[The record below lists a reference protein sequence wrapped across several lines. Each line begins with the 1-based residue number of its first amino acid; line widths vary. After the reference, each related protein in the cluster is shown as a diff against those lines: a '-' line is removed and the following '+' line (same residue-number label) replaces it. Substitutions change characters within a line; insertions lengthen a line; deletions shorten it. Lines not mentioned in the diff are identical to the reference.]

1 LEDESWKLEEKKST
15 TKCNAFYINRRKNMR
30 VLITGFT
37 PFGGEKINPSW
48 EAIKRMK
55 DNYGDIK
62 VFKSEIPTVFNKAIY
77 FLEEEIQRYNPD
89 VVICTGQAGGR
100 TAITP
105 ERVAINVND
114 ARIPDNEGN
123 TPIDKKIFEDGENAY
138 FSSLPIKAIVKELRQ
153 KNIPATVSNSAGT
166 FVCNNIMYGL
176 LYYIDKNYENLKGGF
191 VHIPYIHEQ
200 VVDKPNNPSMD
211 LETIKKAFEIIIETI
226 FRYDSDIAI
235 SDGKTR

>member
-1 LEDESWKLEEKKST
+1 
-15 TKCNAFYINRRKNMR
+15 MR

-138 FSSLPIKAIVKELRQ
+138 FSSLPIKAIVKELKE

-211 LETIKKAFEIIIETI
+211 LETIKKAFEIIIETV
-226 FRYDSDIAI
+226 FRYDSDIAV
-235 SDGKTR
+235 SDGKTRW

>member
-1 LEDESWKLEEKKST
+1 LEEKKPT

-62 VFKSEIPTVFNKAIY
+62 VFKSEIPTVFNKAIFY
-77 FLEEEIQRYNPD
+77 LEEEIQRYKPD

-105 ERVAINVND
+105 ERIAINVND

-123 TPIDKKIFEDGENAY
+123 RPIDEKIFDDGENAY
-138 FSSLPIKAIVKELRQ
+138 FSKLPIKAIVRELRN
-153 KNIPATVSNSAGT
+153 KKIPASVSNSAGT
-166 FVCNNIMYGL
+166 FVCNNLMYGL
-176 LYYIDKNYENLKGGF
+176 LYYIEKNYKNIKGGF
-191 VHIPYIHEQ
+191 VHIPFIHEQ

-211 LETIKKAFEIIIETI
+211 IKTIKKAFEIIIETV
-226 FRYDSDIAI
+226 FRYDNDISF
-235 SDGKTR
+235 SDGKTH